1 MANLSFVE
9 GIMEFEGDS
18 LIIAKYIY
26 LTNKYLDYNSLD
38 FYTKFNDVLEKS
50 SLDEISNLVRES
62 KTFGFVAVGRNCYD
76 CNIEWQ
82 LEWLKN
88 EIDKTNDEVDRSY
101 LQEISS
107 NGLSIIYDYVDEQEE
122 DYRVKVNETVLINTD
137 SLVYKNLEGIQ
148 VCLVSTETTRNF
160 NFTILKNC

>member
-1 MANLSFVE
+1 
-9 GIMEFEGDS
+9 MEFEGDS

-62 KTFGFVAVGRNCYD
+62 KTFG
-76 CNIEWQ
+76 
-82 LEWLKN
+82 
-88 EIDKTNDEVDRSY
+88 DEVDRSY

-137 SLVYKNLEGIQ
+137 SLFYKNLEGIQ

-160 NFTILKNC
+160 NFTI